1 MNELN
6 NIATAVGN
14 YNNIS
19 TSLTSNLSVVNIVD
33 RLILTKDA
41 DKKNWSS
48 GNLTYTIEIDNQ
60 TDTAYTQPVITD
72 TIDNSLVEFVEKSVT
87 INGVAADESKY
98 SYNTDTHTLTIDLD
112 DVSPSSKTTVTFLV
126 KKKNQ

>member
-1 MNELN
+1 MNKLN

-33 RLILTKDA
+33 GLILTKDA

-48 GNLTYTIEIDNQ
+48 GNLTYRNW
-60 TDTAYTQPVITD
+60 
-72 TIDNSLVEFVEKSVT
+72 
-87 INGVAADESKY
+87 
-98 SYNTDTHTLTIDLD
+98 
-112 DVSPSSKTTVTFLV
+112 
-126 KKKNQ
+126 

>member
-33 RLILTKDA
+33 GLILTKDA

-48 GNLTYTIEIDNQ
+48 GNLTYTIEIEQMNQ
-60 TDTAYTQPVITD
+60 NILITL
-72 TIDNSLVEFVEKSVT
+72 IH
-87 INGVAADESKY
+87 I
-98 SYNTDTHTLTIDLD
+98 H
-112 DVSPSSKTTVTFLV
+112 
-126 KKKNQ
+126 

>member
-1 MNELN
+1 MSELN

-19 TSLTSNLSVVNIVD
+19 TSLTSNLSTVNIID
-33 RLILTKDA
+33 GLILTKDA

-60 TDTAYTQPVITD
+60 TDTAYMQPIITD
-72 TIDNSLVEFVEKSVT
+72 IIDNSLVEFVEKSVT
-87 INGVAADESKY
+87 INGAVADESKY
-98 SYNTDTHTLTIDLD
+98 SYNNDTHTLTIELD
-112 DVSPSSKTTVTFLV
+112 DISPLSKTTVMFLV
-126 KKKNQ
+126 KKKN

>member
-1 MNELN
+1 MQ
-6 NIATAVGN
+6 IRKIG
-14 YNNIS
+14 
-19 TSLTSNLSVVNIVD
+19 VVV
-33 RLILTKDA
+33 ILR
-41 DKKNWSS
+41 
-48 GNLTYTIEIDNQ
+48 IEIDNQ